1 MPVEPTDEG
10 RLSIPGEISM
20 LALLGSALK
29 SDARLRDYGTE
40 VELVERVIEVRRPD
54 ALVLIARVA
63 ELPHAPLAPYLE
75 KIAEG
80 RAGVLLVGRT
90 NIEVTRDL
98 PPSVMLTCLEDGCS
112 SEALYRAVEGLLHR
126 VELRQHDERKARW
139 IKRYRYELGEL
150 VEIAR
155 AITQERDISRLLSV
169 ILEKSRFITGADAG
183 SIYVLETNPANPEE
197 RKLRF
202 KTSQNES
209 VAFESSEFTMPVST
223 RSIAGATV
231 VRRMTINIPDVDSIS
246 SDAPY
251 GFDRSFDEKV
261 GYRTRSM
268 ISVPMISAEDE
279 VIGVI
284 QLINK
289 KREPEEQLRTPADFE
304 SQVIPFDDRSAELL
318 ETLAS
323 QAGIALE
330 NALLYDEIQR
340 IFEGFVRASVQAIE
354 ARDPTTSGH
363 SLRVSVLSCRLA
375 EVVDRIDNGPY
386 ATSTFTRREMKELEY
401 AALLH
406 DFGKIGVR
414 EQVLVKAKKLYPHE
428 LDLIRARFG
437 YLKEAASASVL
448 AKKLEAMRAG
458 GGQSD
463 LDEMDRGLAA
473 TREELDKA
481 LAVILQANE
490 PTVLTEGD
498 FTIIASLAER
508 TYTDSDGC
516 SHPLLTAAEV
526 ESLQVKRG
534 SLRSSE
540 MGEIQSHVV
549 HTFDFLSR
557 IPWGKTMARIP
568 VIAGAHHEKLNG
580 SGYPNRVI
588 ADSIPV
594 QARIMTIADIYD
606 ALTARDRPYKKAMP
620 ADRALDILGYEVRD
634 GNIDPELVRLF
645 TEARVFEAA
654 AEKLEY

>member
-29 SDARLRDYGTE
+29 GDARLRDQGTE

-54 ALVLIARVA
+54 ALVVIARVA
-63 ELPHAPLAPYLE
+63 ELGHEPLAPYAE

-80 RAGVLLVGRT
+80 RASVLLVGRT
-90 NIEVTRDL
+90 STELTKQL
-98 PPSVMLTCLEDGCS
+98 PNQVMLTCLEDGCS

-183 SIYVLETNPANPEE
+183 SIYVLETNPANADE

-231 VRRMTINIPDVDSIS
+231 MRRTTINIPDVDSMP

-251 GFDRSFDEKV
+251 NFDRSFDEKV

-289 KREPEEQLRTPADFE
+289 KREPEEQLRTPEDFA

-428 LDLIRARFG
+428 LDLIRARFA
-437 YLKEAASASVL
+437 YLKEAASAAVL
-448 AKKLEAMRAG
+448 ARKLEAIRAG
-458 GGQSD
+458 AGQSD
-463 LDEMDRGLAA
+463 LDAMDRDLAA
-473 TREELDKA
+473 KREELDKA

-508 TYTDSDGC
+508 TYTDADGC

-580 SGYPNRVI
+580 SGYPNRSV

-606 ALTARDRPYKKAMP
+606 ALTARDRPYKKAIP
-620 ADRALDILGYEVRD
+620 VDRALDILGYEVRD